1 MNALDPLPAELAQ
14 HTVDDKPYWFR
25 LDRRDFLKL
34 FGGGLLVC
42 LTDLS
47 VLAQESGRTF
57 GSHELPDGHCGMAR
71 DCTGQQG
78 YGFHWQGGGGTEYP
92 HLPGAAGRGGA
103 ASSL

>member
-42 LTDLS
+42 SD
-47 VLAQESGRTF
+47 
-57 GSHELPDGHCGMAR
+57 
-71 DCTGQQG
+71 
-78 YGFHWQGGGGTEYP
+78 
-92 HLPGAAGRGGA
+92 
-103 ASSL
+103 